1 MVGRRKE
8 CRDMTVELTRRER
21 KKEET
26 RDRIFQAA
34 MGLFKERGFEATTI
48 EDIAERADVAKGTF
62 FNYYPRK
69 EAVLA
74 YFIERRFLDIEE
86 SMPRLLAEKRPARET
101 LVELFIYAGSA
112 YGEDRELSRHVFVE
126 LMKRQFEP
134 VMEAAMRLDA
144 QLAELVASGQRNGE
158 MRGDIAPLET
168 VHLLAD
174 VYITTVHAWLF
185 CLEEKG
191 DFDLSQGIRRRLD
204 LVFDGLAMKGGRS

>member
-1 MVGRRKE
+1 
-8 CRDMTVELTRRER
+8 MTVELTRRER

-34 MGLFKERGFEATTI
+34 MALFKEKGFEATTV
-48 EDIAERADVAKGTF
+48 EDITERADVAKGTF

-74 YFIERRFLDIEE
+74 YFLERRFLDIEE
-86 SMPRLLAEKRPARET
+86 SMPGLLAAKRPARET
-101 LVELFIYAGSA
+101 LIELFIHAGSA

-144 QLAELVASGQRNGE
+144 QLAELAASGQRNGE
-158 MRGDIAPLET
+158 MRDDIPALEV
-168 VHLLAD
+168 VHLLSD

-191 DFDLSQGIRRRLD
+191 GDFDLNEGIRRRLA
-204 LVFDGLAMKGGRS
+204 LVFDGLAESKGGRR